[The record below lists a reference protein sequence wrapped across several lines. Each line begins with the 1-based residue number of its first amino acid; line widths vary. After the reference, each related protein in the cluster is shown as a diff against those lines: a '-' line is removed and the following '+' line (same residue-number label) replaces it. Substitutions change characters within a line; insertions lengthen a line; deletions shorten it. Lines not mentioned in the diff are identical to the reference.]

1 MIYRTAAHEAIAN
14 AFKGHFHG
22 YIPDDASGRYQKP
35 ASLFLKTP
43 TAAVA
48 QASLVGCEAPIF
60 NQGETGSCFPT
71 GTPILMA
78 DGSERSIE
86 QIDEGNEV
94 RTHNGKIRSVT
105 KTFCRSYEGPIYTL
119 RLKGYAYGLRMTGE
133 HPVCVAANG
142 SARAKWQY
150 EPGELRW
157 VQAKDLKPTDVVLMP
172 AKLDEEP
179 RSPAILELAQLIEAP
194 IQIKECRVRLLC
206 TPARSAIPVSI
217 LADDRFA
224 RFVGLFLAEG
234 SYRKSDGRPH
244 GINFTF
250 ARHER
255 NYQQFVIE
263 TARSIFGVEAVLCE
277 YDTRPSVSDVRIEN
291 ATLAHV
297 MLAICGE
304 YALHKR
310 VSRIFFE
317 APRDVRLALLRGW
330 LEGDGSHE
338 IVRIGKRSAQIHG
351 CTSSISLHRGM
362 FRLALSCG
370 LKPGAQIRTQEEHQ
384 NAPARTLSFYSRDI
398 FEIFPEA
405 KADVEAAGLP
415 TEGPAK
421 YWRHALGFLCRVSS
435 IEVEETEAPI
445 DVFNLEVEG
454 EHTYIAENIAVH
466 NCGGHG
472 TAQAVYT
479 ALNAAGFSPLTV
491 PSPRIL
497 YALAR
502 IMQRTNA
509 SQGLADSGVMPSDLL
524 TVLRQYG
531 IKPMAPTV
539 TPDGRYSD
547 VWGPGDLIG
556 LPLAQP
562 NVNTEPDLLDL
573 ETSGLKLL
581 TGEYRID
588 ESDPTLAQQI
598 LASINA
604 KAPGGVGIFVDSA
617 FMQWDPSTGPIKSIN
632 LGDPQGGGH
641 WLALTYGYTTP
652 AGVVVL
658 GGPNSWGAE
667 WPVTAGSGVPGSPY
681 WKPGHWEVEAPGLQ
695 AAMSDCLLF
704 PVKVL
709 S

>member
-35 ASLFLKTP
+35 ASLLLK
-43 TAAVA
+43 ASGAVA
-48 QASLVGCEAPIF
+48 QASLVGCEAPIL
-60 NQGETGSCFPT
+60 NQGQTGS
-71 GTPILMA
+71 
-78 DGSERSIE
+78 
-86 QIDEGNEV
+86 
-94 RTHNGKIRSVT
+94 
-105 KTFCRSYEGPIYTL
+105 
-119 RLKGYAYGLRMTGE
+119 
-133 HPVCVAANG
+133 
-142 SARAKWQY
+142 
-150 EPGELRW
+150 
-157 VQAKDLKPTDVVLMP
+157 
-172 AKLDEEP
+172 
-179 RSPAILELAQLIEAP
+179 
-194 IQIKECRVRLLC
+194 
-206 TPARSAIPVSI
+206 
-217 LADDRFA
+217 
-224 RFVGLFLAEG
+224 
-234 SYRKSDGRPH
+234 
-244 GINFTF
+244 
-250 ARHER
+250 
-255 NYQQFVIE
+255 
-263 TARSIFGVEAVLCE
+263 
-277 YDTRPSVSDVRIEN
+277 
-291 ATLAHV
+291 
-297 MLAICGE
+297 
-304 YALHKR
+304 
-310 VSRIFFE
+310 
-317 APRDVRLALLRGW
+317 
-330 LEGDGSHE
+330 
-338 IVRIGKRSAQIHG
+338 
-351 CTSSISLHRGM
+351 
-362 FRLALSCG
+362 
-370 LKPGAQIRTQEEHQ
+370 
-384 NAPARTLSFYSRDI
+384 
-398 FEIFPEA
+398 
-405 KADVEAAGLP
+405 
-415 TEGPAK
+415 
-421 YWRHALGFLCRVSS
+421 
-435 IEVEETEAPI
+435 
-445 DVFNLEVEG
+445 
-454 EHTYIAENIAVH
+454 
-466 NCGGHG
+466 CGGHG
-472 TAQAVYT
+472 TTQAAYT

-547 VWGPGDLIG
+547 VWGPGDLTG

-598 LASINA
+598 LASVNA

-617 FMQWDPSTGPIKSIN
+617 FMSWDPSTGPIKSIN
-632 LGDPQGGGH
+632 LADPQGGGH